1 MRYLFFQ
8 LTLHGMKQRR
18 RHIPR
23 LKLITLVI
31 LLLTIIAWVTWSF
44 WPSSARQMKRS
55 VAIVACQSWYEMVCK
70 GKTILYFSDIAADTA
85 LVRPSLQQDS
95 CVRTTYSTGVWVNR
109 YAFMPSCRG
118 RMLTVMTKPN
128 EINQQDAWK
137 LIEKEKERNQKRIR
151 QLRDQLKE
159 LNYYLRINNVHD
171 EGYNTVAAY
180 AYEKEDEKAH
190 CIRLAQLFDTV
201 RKTDRPQLIR
211 KAVYT
216 AYYRLPNG
224 ECQQVR
230 MREVGS
236 SKQCQTVLLQTVG
249 RKTPTGVAPLSI
261 FFVNGKSHGAA
272 LAVGYGGL
280 GVKELASSDASCS
293 IIPTTLH
300 DNRHDLPA
308 VLGGDGSPVFST
320 RGYFIGIT
328 KGNEVITRSQ
338 LRDLLR
344 KEKQP

>member
-1 MRYLFFQ
+1 MHYLVFQ
-8 LTLHGMKQRR
+8 LTLHDMEQKR
-18 RHIPR
+18 RHNPR
-23 LKLITLVI
+23 LKLMTWVI
-31 LLLTIIAWVTWSF
+31 LLLAIIAWVTWNF

-55 VAIVACQSWYEMVCK
+55 VAIVTCQSWYEMVHK
-70 GKTILYFSDIAADTA
+70 GKTILYISDIATDTA

-95 CVRTTYSTGVWVNR
+95 CVRTTYSTGVWVNSC
-109 YAFMPSCRG
+109 FFIPSCRG
-118 RMLTVMTKPN
+118 RMITVMAKPD
-128 EINQQDAWK
+128 EINRQDAWK
-137 LIEKEKERNQKRIR
+137 LIEKEKERNEKRIH
-151 QLRDQLKE
+151 QLRAQLKE
-159 LNYYLRINNVHD
+159 LNYYLRIHNVHD

-190 CIRLAQLFDTV
+190 CMRLARLFDTV
-201 RKTDRPQLIR
+201 RQADRPQLIR

-224 ECQQVR
+224 ECQRVR

-236 SKQCQTVLLQTVG
+236 SKQCQTVLLQTIG
-249 RKTPTGVAPLSI
+249 RKTPTGVAPLYI

-293 IIPTTLH
+293 IIPTTIH
-300 DNRHDLPA
+300 DNRHDLLA

>member
-1 MRYLFFQ
+1 MEQ
-8 LTLHGMKQRR
+8 KR
-18 RHIPR
+18 RHNPR
-23 LKLITLVI
+23 LKLMTWVI
-31 LLLTIIAWVTWSF
+31 LLLAIIAWVAWSF

-70 GKTILYFSDIAADTA
+70 GKTILYFADIASDTA

-95 CVRTTYSTGVWVNR
+95 CVRTTYSTGVWVNSC
-109 YAFMPSCRG
+109 FFIPSCRG
-118 RMLTVMTKPN
+118 RMITIMAKPD
-128 EINQQDAWK
+128 EINRQDAWK
-137 LIEKEKERNQKRIR
+137 LIEKEKERNEKRIR
-151 QLRDQLKE
+151 QLRAQLKE
-159 LNYYLRINNVHD
+159 LNYYLRIHNVHD

-180 AYEKEDEKAH
+180 AYEKEAEKAH
-190 CIRLAQLFDTV
+190 CMRLARQFDTV
-201 RKTDRPQLIR
+201 RQADRPQLIR
-211 KAVYT
+211 RAVYT

-224 ECQQVR
+224 KCQQVR
-230 MREVGS
+230 MREVVF

-261 FFVNGKSHGAA
+261 FFINGKSNGAA

-280 GVKELASSDASCS
+280 GVEELASSDVSCS
-293 IIPTTLH
+293 IIPTTIH

-308 VLGGDGSPVFST
+308 VLGGDGSPVFSK

-338 LRDLLR
+338 LRGLLR

>member
-1 MRYLFFQ
+1 M
-8 LTLHGMKQRR
+8 
-18 RHIPR
+18 I
-23 LKLITLVI
+23 
-31 LLLTIIAWVTWSF
+31 
-44 WPSSARQMKRS
+44 
-55 VAIVACQSWYEMVCK
+55 
-70 GKTILYFSDIAADTA
+70 
-85 LVRPSLQQDS
+85 
-95 CVRTTYSTGVWVNR
+95 
-109 YAFMPSCRG
+109 
-118 RMLTVMTKPN
+118 TVMAKPD
-128 EINQQDAWK
+128 EINRQDAWT
-137 LIEKEKERNQKRIR
+137 LIEKEKERNEKRIR
-151 QLRDQLKE
+151 QLRAQLKE
-159 LNYYLRINNVHD
+159 LNYYLRIHDVHD

-180 AYEKEDEKAH
+180 AYEKEAEKAH
-190 CIRLAQLFDTV
+190 CIRLARLFDTM
-201 RKTDRPQLIR
+201 RQADRPQLIR

-224 ECQQVR
+224 KCQQVR

-236 SKQCQTVLLQTVG
+236 SKQSQTVLLQTVG
-249 RKTPTGVAPLSI
+249 RKIPTGVAPLSI
-261 FFVNGKSHGAA
+261 FFANGKAHGAA

-328 KGNEVITRSQ
+328 RGNEVVTRSQ

>member
-1 MRYLFFQ
+1 MRYLVFQ
-8 LTLHGMKQRR
+8 LTLHDMEQKR
-18 RHIPR
+18 RHNPR
-23 LKLITLVI
+23 LKLMTLVI
-31 LLLTIIAWVTWSF
+31 LLLTIIAWVAWSF

-95 CVRTTYSTGVWVNR
+95 CVRTIYATGVWVNSCF
-109 YAFMPSCRG
+109 FMPSCRG
-118 RMLTVMTKPN
+118 RMISVMEKPD
-128 EINQQDAWK
+128 EINQQDAWM
-137 LIEKEKERNQKRIR
+137 LIEKEKERNEKRIR
-151 QLRDQLKE
+151 QLRAQLKE
-159 LNYYLRINNVHD
+159 LNYYLRIHNVHD

-180 AYEKEDEKAH
+180 AYEKEGEKAY
-190 CIRLAQLFDTV
+190 CMRLARLFDTV
-201 RKTDRPQLIR
+201 RQADRPQLIR

-249 RKTPTGVAPLSI
+249 RKTPTGVAPVSI
-261 FFVNGKSHGAA
+261 FFINGKSHGAT

-338 LRDLLR
+338 LRGLLR

>member
-1 MRYLFFQ
+1 MRYLVFQ

-18 RHIPR
+18 RHFPR

-31 LLLTIIAWVTWSF
+31 LLSAIIAWVAWSF

-55 VAIVACQSWYEMVCK
+55 VAIFTCQSWYEMVCK
-70 GKTILYFSDIAADTA
+70 GKTILYVSDIATDTA

-95 CVRTTYSTGVWVNR
+95 CVRTTYSTGVWVNSC
-109 YAFMPSCRG
+109 FFIPSCRG
-118 RMLTVMTKPN
+118 RMVTVMTKPN
-128 EINQQDAWK
+128 EINRQDAWT

-180 AYEKEDEKAH
+180 AYEKEAEKAH

-224 ECQQVR
+224 ECQQAR

-249 RKTPTGVAPLSI
+249 RTTPTGVAPVSI
-261 FFVNGKSHGAA
+261 FFVNGKSQGAA

-293 IIPTTLH
+293 IIPTILH

-308 VLGGDGSPVFST
+308 VLGRDGSPVFST

-328 KGNEVITRSQ
+328 RGNEVITRNQ
-338 LRDLLR
+338 LRGLLR

>member
-1 MRYLFFQ
+1 MEQ
-8 LTLHGMKQRR
+8 KR
-18 RHIPR
+18 RHNPR
-23 LKLITLVI
+23 LKFMTWVI
-31 LLLTIIAWVTWSF
+31 LLLAIIAWVTWNF

-55 VAIVACQSWYEMVCK
+55 VAIVTCQSWYEMVHK
-70 GKTILYFSDIAADTA
+70 GKTILYISDIATDTA

-95 CVRTTYSTGVWVNR
+95 CVRTTYSTGVWVNSC
-109 YAFMPSCRG
+109 FFIPSCRG
-118 RMLTVMTKPN
+118 RMITVMAKPD
-128 EINQQDAWK
+128 EINRQDAWK
-137 LIEKEKERNQKRIR
+137 LIEKEKERNEKRIH
-151 QLRDQLKE
+151 QLRAQLKE
-159 LNYYLRINNVHD
+159 LNYYLRIHNVHD

-180 AYEKEDEKAH
+180 AYEKEDEKAY
-190 CIRLAQLFDTV
+190 CMRLAQLFNTV
-201 RKTDRPQLIR
+201 RQADRPQLIR

-216 AYYRLPNG
+216 AYYSLPNG

-249 RKTPTGVAPLSI
+249 RKTPTSVAPVSI
-261 FFVNGKSHGAA
+261 FFINGEAHGAA

-280 GVKELASSDASCS
+280 GVEELATTHASCS

-308 VLGGDGSPVFST
+308 VLSGDGSPVFST

-328 KGNEVITRSQ
+328 RGNEVITRSQ
-338 LRDLLR
+338 LRGLLR
-344 KEKQP
+344 KEVQP

>member
-1 MRYLFFQ
+1 MRYLVFQ
-8 LTLHGMKQRR
+8 LTLHDMEQKR
-18 RHIPR
+18 RHNPR
-23 LKLITLVI
+23 LKLMTLVI
-31 LLLTIIAWVTWSF
+31 LLLTIIAWVAWSF

-95 CVRTTYSTGVWVNR
+95 CVRTTYATGVWVNSC
-109 YAFMPSCRG
+109 FFIPSCRG
-118 RMLTVMTKPN
+118 RMISVMAKPD
-128 EINQQDAWK
+128 EINQQDAWT
-137 LIEKEKERNQKRIR
+137 LIENEKERNQKRIR
-151 QLRDQLKE
+151 QLRAQLKE
-159 LNYYLRINNVHD
+159 LNYYLRINDVHD

-180 AYEKEDEKAH
+180 AYEKEAEKAY
-190 CIRLAQLFDTV
+190 CMRLAQLFDTV
-201 RKTDRPQLIR
+201 RQADRPQLIR

-224 ECQQVR
+224 KCQQVR
-230 MREVGS
+230 MREVGF

-249 RKTPTGVAPLSI
+249 RKTPTSVAPVSI
-261 FFVNGKSHGAA
+261 FFINGKSNGAA

-280 GVKELASSDASCS
+280 GVKELASRDASCS
-293 IIPTTLH
+293 IISTTLR

-328 KGNEVITRSQ
+328 RGNEVITRSQ
-338 LRDLLR
+338 LRSLLR
-344 KEKQP
+344 KEEQP

>member
-1 MRYLFFQ
+1 MLYLVFQ

-23 LKLITLVI
+23 LKLMILVI
-31 LLLTIIAWVTWSF
+31 LLSAIIAWVTWSL

-70 GKTILYFSDIAADTA
+70 GKTVLYFSDIAADTA

-95 CVRTTYSTGVWVNR
+95 CVRTTYSTGVWMNR
-109 YAFMPSCRG
+109 YAFIPSCRG
-118 RMLTVMTKPN
+118 RMITVMAKPD
-128 EINQQDAWK
+128 EINRQDARK
-137 LIEKEKERNQKRIR
+137 LIEKEKERNEKRIR
-151 QLRDQLKE
+151 QLRAQLKE
-159 LNYYLRINNVHD
+159 LNYYLRIHNVHD

-180 AYEKEDEKAH
+180 AYEKEAEKAY
-190 CIRLAQLFDTV
+190 CMRLARLFDTV
-201 RKTDRPQLIR
+201 RQADRPQLIR

-224 ECQQVR
+224 KCQQVR

-249 RKTPTGVAPLSI
+249 RKTPTGLAPFSI
-261 FFVNGKSHGAA
+261 FFANGKSHGAA

-308 VLGGDGSPVFST
+308 VLGGDGSPIFSK

>member
-1 MRYLFFQ
+1 MRYLVFQ
-8 LTLHGMKQRR
+8 LTLHDMEQKR
-18 RHIPR
+18 RHNPR
-23 LKLITLVI
+23 LKLMTLFI
-31 LLLTIIAWVTWSF
+31 LLLTIIAWVAWSF
-44 WPSSARQMKRS
+44 WPSSAQQMKRS

-70 GKTILYFSDIAADTA
+70 GKTILYFSDNAADTA

-95 CVRTTYSTGVWVNR
+95 CVRTTYSTGVWVNNCF
-109 YAFMPSCRG
+109 FMPSCRG

-137 LIEKEKERNQKRIR
+137 LIENEKERNEKRIH
-151 QLRDQLKE
+151 QLRAQLKE

-180 AYEKEDEKAH
+180 AYEKEDEKAY
-190 CIRLAQLFDTV
+190 CMRLAQLFDTV
-201 RKTDRPQLIR
+201 RQADRPQLIR
-211 KAVYT
+211 KVVYT

-261 FFVNGKSHGAA
+261 FFANGKAHGAA

-280 GVKELASSDASCS
+280 GVKELATTHASCS

-300 DNRHDLPA
+300 DNQHDLPA

-320 RGYFIGIT
+320 HGYFIGIT
-328 KGNEVITRSQ
+328 RGNEVIMRSQ
-338 LRDLLR
+338 LRGLLR

>member
-1 MRYLFFQ
+1 MRYLVFQ
-8 LTLHGMKQRR
+8 LTLHGMEQKRQ
-18 RHIPR
+18 HNPR
-23 LKLITLVI
+23 LKLMTWVI

-44 WPSSARQMKRS
+44 WPLSAQQMKRS
-55 VAIVACQSWYEMVCK
+55 VAIVTCQSWYEMVHK
-70 GKTILYFSDIAADTA
+70 GKTILYFSDIASDTA
-85 LVRPSLQQDS
+85 LVHPSLQQDS
-95 CVRTTYSTGVWVNR
+95 CVRTTYSTGVWVNSC
-109 YAFMPSCRG
+109 FFIPSCRG
-118 RMLTVMTKPN
+118 RMITVMAKPD
-128 EINQQDAWK
+128 EISRQDAWK
-137 LIEKEKERNQKRIR
+137 LIEKEKERNEKRIR
-151 QLRDQLKE
+151 QLRAQLKE
-159 LNYYLRINNVHD
+159 LNYYLRIHNVHD

-180 AYEKEDEKAH
+180 AYKKEDEKAH
-190 CIRLAQLFDTV
+190 CMRLAQLFNTV
-201 RKTDRPQLIR
+201 QQADRPQLIR

-224 ECQQVR
+224 EYQQVR

-236 SKQCQTVLLQTVG
+236 SKQCQTVLLQTVE
-249 RKTPTGVAPLSI
+249 RKTPAGVAPLSI

-280 GVKELASSDASCS
+280 GVKELGTTHASCS

-300 DNRHDLPA
+300 DNQHDLPA

-328 KGNEVITRSQ
+328 RGNEVITRSQ

>member
-1 MRYLFFQ
+1 MRYLVFQ

-23 LKLITLVI
+23 LKLMTWVI
-31 LLLTIIAWVTWSF
+31 LLLTIIAWVAWNF

-85 LVRPSLQQDS
+85 LVHPSLQQDS

-109 YAFMPSCRG
+109 YAVIPSCRG

-137 LIEKEKERNQKRIR
+137 LIEKEKERNQERIR
-151 QLRDQLKE
+151 QLRAQLKE

-180 AYEKEDEKAH
+180 AYEKEAEKAY
-190 CIRLAQLFDTV
+190 CMRLAQLFDTV
-201 RKTDRPQLIR
+201 RQADRSQLIR
-211 KAVYT
+211 KVVYT

-236 SKQCQTVLLQTVG
+236 SKQCQTVLLQAVG
-249 RKTPTGVAPLSI
+249 RTTPTGVAPLSI

-328 KGNEVITRSQ
+328 KGNEVIMRNQ
-338 LRDLLR
+338 LRGLLR

>member
-1 MRYLFFQ
+1 MEQ
-8 LTLHGMKQRR
+8 KR
-18 RHIPR
+18 RHNPR
-23 LKLITLVI
+23 LKLMTWVI
-31 LLLTIIAWVTWSF
+31 LLLAIIAWVTWNF

-55 VAIVACQSWYEMVCK
+55 VPIVACQSWYEMVCK
-70 GKTILYFSDIAADTA
+70 GKTILYLSDIASDSA

-109 YAFMPSCRG
+109 YAFIPSCRG
-118 RMLTVMTKPN
+118 RMISVMAKPDEFN
-128 EINQQDAWK
+128 RQDAWA
-137 LIEKEKERNQKRIR
+137 LIEKEKERNEKRIR
-151 QLRDQLKE
+151 QLRAQLKE
-159 LNYYLRINNVHD
+159 LNYYLRIHNVHD

-180 AYEKEDEKAH
+180 AYEKEDEKAY
-190 CIRLAQLFDTV
+190 CMRLAQLFDTV
-201 RKTDRPQLIR
+201 RQADRPQLIR

-216 AYYRLPNG
+216 AYYRLPND

-249 RKTPTGVAPLSI
+249 QKTPTGVAPLSI
-261 FFVNGKSHGAA
+261 FFVNGKAHGAA

-293 IIPTTLH
+293 IIPTTIH

>member
-1 MRYLFFQ
+1 MRYLVFQ
-8 LTLHGMKQRR
+8 LTLHGMEQKR
-18 RHIPR
+18 RHNPR
-23 LKLITLVI
+23 LKLMTLVI
-31 LLLTIIAWVTWSF
+31 LLSAIIAWVAWSF

-55 VAIVACQSWYEMVCK
+55 VAIVACQSWYEMMCK
-70 GKTILYFSDIAADTA
+70 GKTVLYFADIAADTA

-95 CVRTTYSTGVWVNR
+95 CVRTTYSTGVWVNSC
-109 YAFMPSCRG
+109 FFIPSCRG
-118 RMLTVMTKPN
+118 RMITVMAKPD
-128 EINQQDAWK
+128 EINRQDAWK
-137 LIEKEKERNQKRIR
+137 LIEKEKERNEKRIH
-151 QLRDQLKE
+151 QLRAQLKE
-159 LNYYLRINNVHD
+159 LNYYLRIHNVHD

-180 AYEKEDEKAH
+180 AYEKEDEKAY
-190 CIRLAQLFDTV
+190 CMRLAQLFNTV
-201 RKTDRPQLIR
+201 RQADRPKLIR

-236 SKQCQTVLLQTVG
+236 SKQYQTVLLQTVG

-261 FFVNGKSHGAA
+261 FFANGKSHGAA

-328 KGNEVITRSQ
+328 RGNEVITRSQ
-338 LRDLLR
+338 LRGLLK
-344 KEKQP
+344 KEEQP

>member
-1 MRYLFFQ
+1 
-8 LTLHGMKQRR
+8 
-18 RHIPR
+18 
-23 LKLITLVI
+23 
-31 LLLTIIAWVTWSF
+31 
-44 WPSSARQMKRS
+44 
-55 VAIVACQSWYEMVCK
+55 MV
-70 GKTILYFSDIAADTA
+70 
-85 LVRPSLQQDS
+85 
-95 CVRTTYSTGVWVNR
+95 
-109 YAFMPSCRG
+109 
-118 RMLTVMTKPN
+118 TVMAKPDEFN
-128 EINQQDAWK
+128 RQDTWK
-137 LIEKEKERNQKRIR
+137 LIENEKERNEKRIR

-180 AYEKEDEKAH
+180 AYEKEAEKAH
-190 CIRLAQLFDTV
+190 CIRLAQLFDTM

-211 KAVYT
+211 KVVYT

-236 SKQCQTVLLQTVG
+236 SKQCQTVLLQAVG
-249 RKTPTGVAPLSI
+249 RTTPTGVAPLSI

>member
-1 MRYLFFQ
+1 MRYLVFQ

-31 LLLTIIAWVTWSF
+31 LLSAIIAWVAWSF

-70 GKTILYFSDIAADTA
+70 GKTILYFADIAADTA

-95 CVRTTYSTGVWVNR
+95 CVRTTYSTGVWVNSC
-109 YAFMPSCRG
+109 FFIPSCRG
-118 RMLTVMTKPN
+118 KMISVMEKPD
-128 EINQQDAWK
+128 EINRQDTWT
-137 LIEKEKERNQKRIR
+137 LIEKEKEKNQKRIR
-151 QLRDQLKE
+151 QLRAQLKE
-159 LNYYLRINNVHD
+159 LNYYLRIHNVHD
-171 EGYNTVAAY
+171 EGYNTVAEY
-180 AYEKEDEKAH
+180 AYEKEAEKAY
-190 CIRLAQLFDTV
+190 CIRLARLFDTV
-201 RKTDRPQLIR
+201 RQSDRPQLIR

-224 ECQQVR
+224 KCQQVR
-230 MREVGS
+230 MREVGY

-249 RKTPTGVAPLSI
+249 RNTPTGVAPLSI
-261 FFVNGKSHGAA
+261 FFANCKSHGAA

-280 GVKELASSDASCS
+280 GVKELATTHASCS

-328 KGNEVITRSQ
+328 RGNEIITRSQ

>member
-1 MRYLFFQ
+1 MLYLVFQ

-23 LKLITLVI
+23 LKLMTLVI
-31 LLLTIIAWVTWSF
+31 LLLTIIAWVAWSF

-55 VAIVACQSWYEMVCK
+55 VGIVACQSWYEMVCK
-70 GKTILYFSDIAADTA
+70 GKTILYFADIATDTA

-109 YAFMPSCRG
+109 YAFIPSCRG
-118 RMLTVMTKPN
+118 RMIKPD
-128 EINQQDAWK
+128 EINRQDAWA
-137 LIEKEKERNQKRIR
+137 LIEKEIERNEKRIG
-151 QLRDQLKE
+151 QLRAQLKE
-159 LNYYLRINNVHD
+159 LNYYLRIHNVHD

-180 AYEKEDEKAH
+180 AYEKEDEKAY
-190 CIRLAQLFDTV
+190 CIRLARLFDTV
-201 RKTDRPQLIR
+201 RQADRPQLIR

-216 AYYRLPNG
+216 AYYRLLNG

-236 SKQCQTVLLQTVG
+236 SKQSQTVLLQTVG
-249 RKTPTGVAPLSI
+249 RKTPTSVAPLSI

-280 GVKELASSDASCS
+280 GVKELATTDASCS

>member
-1 MRYLFFQ
+1 
-8 LTLHGMKQRR
+8 MKQRR
-18 RHIPR
+18 CHNPR
-23 LKLITLVI
+23 LKLMTLVI
-31 LLLTIIAWVTWSF
+31 LLLTIIAWVAWNF

-85 LVRPSLQQDS
+85 LVRSSLQQDS
-95 CVRTTYSTGVWVNR
+95 CVRTTYATGVWVNSCF
-109 YAFMPSCRG
+109 YMPSCRG
-118 RMLTVMTKPN
+118 RMITVMAKPDELN
-128 EINQQDAWK
+128 RQHAWA
-137 LIEKEKERNQKRIR
+137 LIEREKERNQKRIR
-151 QLRDQLKE
+151 QLRAQLKE
-159 LNYYLRINNVHD
+159 LNYYLRIHNVHD

-180 AYEKEDEKAH
+180 AYEKEAEKAY
-190 CIRLAQLFDTV
+190 CMRLAQLFDTV
-201 RKTDRPQLIR
+201 RQADRPQLIR
-211 KAVYT
+211 KEVYT

-230 MREVGS
+230 MREVGF

-249 RKTPTGVAPLSI
+249 RKTPTGMAPVSI
-261 FFVNGKSHGAA
+261 FFINGKAHGAA

-280 GVKELASSDASCS
+280 GVEELATTHASCS
-293 IIPTTLH
+293 IIPTTLR

>member
-1 MRYLFFQ
+1 MEQKRQ
-8 LTLHGMKQRR
+8 HN
-18 RHIPR
+18 PR
-23 LKLITLVI
+23 LKLVTWGI
-31 LLLTIIAWVTWSF
+31 LLLTIIAWVAWSF

-70 GKTILYFSDIAADTA
+70 GKTILYFSDIATDTA

-95 CVRTTYSTGVWVNR
+95 CVRTTYSTGVWVNSC
-109 YAFMPSCRG
+109 FFIPSCRG
-118 RMLTVMTKPN
+118 RMVTVMAKPDEFN
-128 EINQQDAWK
+128 RQDAWA
-137 LIEKEKERNQKRIR
+137 LIEKEKERNQKKIR
-151 QLRDQLKE
+151 QLRAQLKE
-159 LNYYLRINNVHD
+159 LNYYLRIHEVHD

-190 CIRLAQLFDTV
+190 CMRLAQLFDTM

-236 SKQCQTVLLQTVG
+236 SKQCLTVLLQTVE
-249 RKTPTGVAPLSI
+249 RKMPTGVAPLSI
-261 FFVNGKSHGAA
+261 FFVNGKAHGAA

-280 GVKELASSDASCS
+280 GVEELASSDASCS

>member
-1 MRYLFFQ
+1 MEQ
-8 LTLHGMKQRR
+8 KR
-18 RHIPR
+18 RHNPR
-23 LKLITLVI
+23 LKLMTWVI
-31 LLLTIIAWVTWSF
+31 LLLAIIAWVTWNF

-70 GKTILYFSDIAADTA
+70 GKTILYLSDIASDSA

-109 YAFMPSCRG
+109 YAFIPSCRG
-118 RMLTVMTKPN
+118 RMISVMAKPDEFN
-128 EINQQDAWK
+128 RQDAWA
-137 LIEKEKERNQKRIR
+137 LIEKEKERNEKRIR
-151 QLRDQLKE
+151 QLRAQLKE
-159 LNYYLRINNVHD
+159 LNYYLRIHNVHD

-180 AYEKEDEKAH
+180 AYEKEDEKAY
-190 CIRLAQLFDTV
+190 CMRLAQLFDTV
-201 RKTDRPQLIR
+201 RQADRPQLMR

-216 AYYRLPNG
+216 AYYRLPND

-249 RKTPTGVAPLSI
+249 QKTPTGVAPLSI
-261 FFVNGKSHGAA
+261 FFVNGKAHGAA

-293 IIPTTLH
+293 IIPTTIH

>member
-1 MRYLFFQ
+1 MRYLVFQ

-18 RHIPR
+18 CHNPR
-23 LKLITLVI
+23 LKLMTLVI
-31 LLLTIIAWVTWSF
+31 LLLTIIAWVAWNF

-85 LVRPSLQQDS
+85 LVRSSLQQDS
-95 CVRTTYSTGVWVNR
+95 CVRTTYATGVWVNSCF
-109 YAFMPSCRG
+109 YMPSCRG
-118 RMLTVMTKPN
+118 RMITVMAKPDELN
-128 EINQQDAWK
+128 RQHAWA
-137 LIEKEKERNQKRIR
+137 LIEREKERNQKRIR
-151 QLRDQLKE
+151 QLRAQLKE
-159 LNYYLRINNVHD
+159 LNYYLRIHNVHD

-180 AYEKEDEKAH
+180 AYEKEAEKAY
-190 CIRLAQLFDTV
+190 CMRLAQLFDTV
-201 RKTDRPQLIR
+201 RQADRPQLIR
-211 KAVYT
+211 KEVYT

-230 MREVGS
+230 MREVGF

-249 RKTPTGVAPLSI
+249 RKTPTGMAPVSI
-261 FFVNGKSHGAA
+261 FFINGKAHGAA

-280 GVKELASSDASCS
+280 GVEELATTHASCS
-293 IIPTTLH
+293 IIPTTLR

>member
-1 MRYLFFQ
+1 M
-8 LTLHGMKQRR
+8 
-18 RHIPR
+18 I
-23 LKLITLVI
+23 
-31 LLLTIIAWVTWSF
+31 
-44 WPSSARQMKRS
+44 S
-55 VAIVACQSWYEMVCK
+55 VMA
-70 GKTILYFSDIAADTA
+70 
-85 LVRPSLQQDS
+85 
-95 CVRTTYSTGVWVNR
+95 
-109 YAFMPSCRG
+109 
-118 RMLTVMTKPN
+118 KPG
-128 EINQQDAWK
+128 EINRQDAWA
-137 LIEKEKERNQKRIR
+137 LIEKEKERNEKRIR
-151 QLRDQLKE
+151 QLRAQLKE
-159 LNYYLRINNVHD
+159 LNYYLRIHDVHD

-180 AYEKEDEKAH
+180 TYEKEDEKAY
-190 CIRLAQLFDTV
+190 CMRLAQLFDTV
-201 RKTDRPQLIR
+201 RQADRPQLIR

-224 ECQQVR
+224 ECQRVR

-261 FFVNGKSHGAA
+261 FFANGKAHGAA

-328 KGNEVITRSQ
+328 RGNEVITRSQ

>member
-1 MRYLFFQ
+1 MRCLVFQ
-8 LTLHGMKQRR
+8 LTLHGMEQKR

-23 LKLITLVI
+23 LKLMTLVI

-118 RMLTVMTKPN
+118 RMVTVMTKPN

-180 AYEKEDEKAH
+180 AYEKEAEKAH

-224 ECQQVR
+224 ECQQAR

-249 RKTPTGVAPLSI
+249 RTTPTGVAPLSV

-328 KGNEVITRSQ
+328 KGNEVIMRNQ
-338 LRDLLR
+338 LRGLLR

>member
-1 MRYLFFQ
+1 MRYLVFQ

-31 LLLTIIAWVTWSF
+31 LLSAIIAWVAWSF

-55 VAIVACQSWYEMVCK
+55 VAIVACQSWYEMVYK

-95 CVRTTYSTGVWVNR
+95 CVRTTYSTGVWVNSCF
-109 YAFMPSCRG
+109 FMPSCRG
-118 RMLTVMTKPN
+118 RMISVMAKPD
-128 EINQQDAWK
+128 EINRQDAWA
-137 LIEKEKERNQKRIR
+137 LIEKEKERNEKRIR
-151 QLRDQLKE
+151 QLRAQLKE

-180 AYEKEDEKAH
+180 AYEKEDEKAY
-190 CIRLAQLFDTV
+190 CIRLARLFDTV
-201 RKTDRPQLIR
+201 RQADRPQLIR

-224 ECQQVR
+224 ECEQVR
-230 MREVGS
+230 MREVGF
-236 SKQCQTVLLQTVG
+236 SKQCQTLLLQTVG
-249 RKTPTGVAPLSI
+249 RKTPTGVAPVSI
-261 FFVNGKSHGAA
+261 FFINGKTHGAA
-272 LAVGYGGL
+272 LSVGYGGL

-293 IIPTTLH
+293 IIPTALH

-328 KGNEVITRSQ
+328 RGNEVITRSQ
-338 LRDLLR
+338 LRSLLR

>member
-1 MRYLFFQ
+1 M
-8 LTLHGMKQRR
+8 
-18 RHIPR
+18 
-23 LKLITLVI
+23 TLVI
-31 LLLTIIAWVTWSF
+31 LLLTIIAWVAWNF

-85 LVRPSLQQDS
+85 LVRSSLQQDS
-95 CVRTTYSTGVWVNR
+95 CVRTTYATGVWVNSCF
-109 YAFMPSCRG
+109 YMPSCRG
-118 RMLTVMTKPN
+118 RMITVMAKPDELN
-128 EINQQDAWK
+128 RQHAWA
-137 LIEKEKERNQKRIR
+137 LIEREKERNQKRIR
-151 QLRDQLKE
+151 QLRAQLKE
-159 LNYYLRINNVHD
+159 LNYYLRIHNVHD

-180 AYEKEDEKAH
+180 AYEKEAEKAY
-190 CIRLAQLFDTV
+190 CMRLAQLFDTV
-201 RKTDRPQLIR
+201 RQADRPQLIR
-211 KAVYT
+211 KEVYT

-230 MREVGS
+230 MREVGF

-249 RKTPTGVAPLSI
+249 RKTPTGMAPVSI
-261 FFVNGKSHGAA
+261 FFINGKAHGAA

-280 GVKELASSDASCS
+280 GVEELATTHASCS
-293 IIPTTLH
+293 IIPTTLR